1 MLRWLWRVGTPLML
15 GLFLLLV
22 VREVGPAYE
31 AKFGSGTEG
40 VFTVVTV
47 ERGGRG
53 HPVPHGDFAP
63 ADGSP
68 VRRDVALVT
77 GGRLEPGDKI
87 AAVDTGNA
95 RGIYPADGGS
105 DWLIITV
112 IALAGVVVSILWMRS
127 VWRSIRGRA
136 SARTGG

>member
-1 MLRWLWRVGTPLML
+1 
-15 GLFLLLV
+15 
-22 VREVGPAYE
+22 
-31 AKFGSGTEG
+31 
-40 VFTVVTV
+40 
-47 ERGGRG
+47 
-53 HPVPHGDFAP
+53 
-63 ADGSP
+63 

-127 VWRSIRGRA
+127 VWSAPGAGGIACRCGCRRGALR
-136 SARTGG
+136 